1 MKRVRK
7 HAPRTV
13 RPSRGHRIP
22 VVPCLLLAGLSALA
36 VYCWGAEK
44 QTPASHE
51 ATYTATAY
59 VVRQPQGGKGREVRI
74 PFVATNSARQRAEET
89 ANRLADSY
97 VHDRRAEWQRRAD
110 EHCRQARDA
119 AEKARQEHTAS
130 TARLEEF
137 RQKMAG
143 ANTPAAQ
150 KTPPMIDNPQWL
162 DLNRRRADLQQRR
175 DNMLHD
181 RTPLHPAVQDLA
193 LRIEDLRRQMEGV
206 PKQIAGK
213 LPSPAGGHHEVV
225 GAGGDGD
232 ALPSPA
238 GRGAWGEGGRNA
250 VDASQD
256 RTLQELT
263 AAVEATRK
271 ELESAQAAEKKALD
285 TQPAEPQFR
294 IVRAK
299 LIEAP
304 PSPDSGWQRL
314 VWTTAA
320 CGVLMAFGIGSV
332 SAGSRIEPPVGSTAE
347 VQAAAGVPVLGTIPS
362 GKQQIDPVKLSRRQR
377 RRRRTLVMLGL
388 LLIAACPAAA
398 FWGIVG
404 L

>member
-7 HAPRTV
+7 HSPRTV
-13 RPSRGHRIP
+13 RPSRAHKVP

-44 QTPASHE
+44 QAPANQE
-51 ATYTATAY
+51 PTYSATAY
-59 VVRQPQGGKGREVRI
+59 VVRQPEGGKGRQVRV
-74 PFVATNSARQRAEET
+74 PFVSTNSARQRAEET

-97 VHDRRAEWQRRAD
+97 VHDRRAEWHRRAD
-110 EHCRQARDA
+110 EHSRPAREA
-119 AEKARQEHTAS
+119 AEKARQEHAAS
-130 TARLEEF
+130 TAKLEDF
-137 RQKMAG
+137 REKMA
-143 ANTPAAQ
+143 AAKRRQ
-150 KTPPMIDNPQWL
+150 ETPPMIDNPQWL
-162 DLNRRRADLQQRR
+162 ELNRRRADLQQRR

-193 LRIEDLRRQMEGV
+193 LRIEDLRRQMDGV
-206 PKQIAGK
+206 PKQIANKQASRVDRQEPGK
-213 LPSPAGGHHEVV
+213 
-225 GAGGDGD
+225 D
-232 ALPSPA
+232 
-238 GRGAWGEGGRNA
+238 
-250 VDASQD
+250 DASGVESQSKE
-256 RTLQELT
+256 LQKLT

-299 LIEAP
+299 LIEVP
-304 PSPDSGWQRL
+304 PSPDNGWQRL

-332 SAGSRIEPPVGSTAE
+332 SAGARIEPPVGSAAD
-347 VQAAAGVPVLGTIPS
+347 VQAAAGVPVLGTIHG
-362 GKQQIDPVKLSRRQR
+362 GKQQIDSVKLSRRQR
-377 RRRRTLVMLGL
+377 RKRRTLVMLGL
-388 LLIAACPAAA
+388 LLIVACPVAA
-398 FWGIVG
+398 FWGIIG